1 MPNSRLPQVW
11 KNKMFLCHFLFFSFL
26 YYFFFFF
33 PITANPITCP
43 RQFFFF
49 KENKSFETEV
59 TLVVISEEVHLSLCY
74 QLSMA
79 ARASDFSFR

>member
-33 PITANPITCP
+33 LSQPTPSHVPGN
-43 RQFFFF
+43 FFFF

>member
-1 MPNSRLPQVW
+1 MSQA
-11 KNKMFLCHFLFFSFL
+11 
-26 YYFFFFF
+26 
-33 PITANPITCP
+33 I
-43 RQFFFF
+43 FFFF